1 MSRRVPVAGG
11 CSDLCL
17 GMTGQNEAGAVPL
30 TIQPVHESN
39 IGEMERSAS
48 SCSLDK
54 LKDLRAMLKR
64 CRMFLA
70 QFVQAYGRLLAGH
83 DCACSIPRF
92 SKMAGTLK
100 STGVPAD
107 AHMLRNHRC
116 PKGRPPNCRPVV
128 GTHASPGTMAVC
140 FDSVVK

>member
-54 LKDLRAMLKR
+54 LKVLPAMPKG
-64 CRMFLA
+64 CRMSPA

-140 FDSVVK
+140 FDSMVK